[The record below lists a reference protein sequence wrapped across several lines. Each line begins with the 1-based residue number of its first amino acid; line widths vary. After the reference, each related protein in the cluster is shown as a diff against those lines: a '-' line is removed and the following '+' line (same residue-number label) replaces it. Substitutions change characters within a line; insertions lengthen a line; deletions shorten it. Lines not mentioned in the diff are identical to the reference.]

1 MAAQAKQSR
10 AGGRDSASL
19 LRLGK
24 PWVRGIAAGL
34 LLAASLPPWGFWPL
48 GLVGMALWVELLTE
62 AGHWR
67 RAGLS
72 ALVSVSWLGPAT
84 VWMVDLTLV
93 GWPLAV
99 ASFAAM
105 HAAAGALVP
114 PDHRRRTA
122 FPAAFALAELLR
134 WTWPFGGVPLATM
147 AMAQVSSPLGSVVR
161 IGGPLLL
168 TALTAVGGVTLA
180 AILAGRIRPATV
192 GAAVL
197 VVAGLAAIVAPGSQP
212 VDVDGTV
219 NDDALITV
227 AAVQGGGPQNTRA
240 DVCEQR
246 AVFERHVNTT
256 RQLVSA
262 PVDLVV
268 WPEDVVHPSPDTAF
282 TPARCDQPLLA
293 DSEAR
298 AALSELARELDTVLV
313 AGFFEHTADREANR
327 NYAAAYDSS
336 GVPVDTYDKVQIVP
350 FGEYVPL
357 RSTVERFSD
366 ELPARDVRAGPSDE
380 PAVLDTPLG
389 PLGVA
394 LSWEIFFDHRAR
406 SAVGGDGRMLLNPT
420 NGSSYWLTVV
430 QTQQIASSRL
440 RAIETDRWVVQA
452 APTGFS
458 AVITPEGE
466 VIERT
471 GISESRVIQTTV
483 ELRHGDTLAV
493 RLGVWPVALAAGLTL
508 SLALG
513 LGRVL
518 TRSRPGRKL

>member
-114 PDHRRRTA
+114 PDHRRRAA

-180 AILAGRIRPATV
+180 AILAGRMRPATV

-197 VVAGLAAIVAPGSQP
+197 VVAG
-212 VDVDGTV
+212 
-219 NDDALITV
+219 
-227 AAVQGGGPQNTRA
+227 TRLH
-240 DVCEQR
+240 R
-246 AVFERHVNTT
+246 
-256 RQLVSA
+256 
-262 PVDLVV
+262 
-268 WPEDVVHPSPDTAF
+268 
-282 TPARCDQPLLA
+282 
-293 DSEAR
+293 
-298 AALSELARELDTVLV
+298 
-313 AGFFEHTADREANR
+313 
-327 NYAAAYDSS
+327 
-336 GVPVDTYDKVQIVP
+336 
-350 FGEYVPL
+350 
-357 RSTVERFSD
+357 RSR
-366 ELPARDVRAGPSDE
+366 LPAGGRRRRPSTT
-380 PAVLDTPLG
+380 TP
-389 PLGVA
+389 
-394 LSWEIFFDHRAR
+394 
-406 SAVGGDGRMLLNPT
+406 
-420 NGSSYWLTVV
+420 
-430 QTQQIASSRL
+430 
-440 RAIETDRWVVQA
+440 
-452 APTGFS
+452 
-458 AVITPEGE
+458 
-466 VIERT
+466 
-471 GISESRVIQTTV
+471 
-483 ELRHGDTLAV
+483 
-493 RLGVWPVALAAGLTL
+493 
-508 SLALG
+508 
-513 LGRVL
+513 
-518 TRSRPGRKL
+518 

>member
-1 MAAQAKQSR
+1 MLSLGRPWIR
-10 AGGRDSASL
+10 A
-19 LRLGK
+19 
-24 PWVRGIAAGL
+24 IAAGL

-48 GLVGMALWVELLTE
+48 GIVGMALWVELLAE
-62 AGHWR
+62 ASYWR

-93 GWPLAV
+93 GWPVAV
-99 ASFAAM
+99 LGFAAM
-105 HAAAGALVP
+105 HAVAGALVP
-114 PDHRRRTA
+114 SDHRRWTA

-180 AILAGRIRPATV
+180 AILGARLRPTAV
-192 GAAVL
+192 GLAVL
-197 VVAGLAAIVAPGSQP
+197 VLAWLAAIVAPGSEP
-212 VDVDGTV
+212 IDVNGNRD
-219 NDDALITV
+219 DDALITV
-227 AAVQGGGPQNTRA
+227 ATVQGGGPQNTRA

-246 AVFERHVNTT
+246 AVFERHLNTA
-256 RQLVSA
+256 REQVST

-313 AGFFEHTADREANR
+313 VGFFERTADREANR

-394 LSWEIFFDHRAR
+394 ISWEIFFDHRAR
-406 SAVGGDGRMLLNPT
+406 SAVGGGDGRVLLNPT

-458 AVITPEGE
+458 AVITPAGD

-493 RLGVWPVALAAGLTL
+493 RLGAWPVVVAAVLTL

-518 TRSRPGRKL
+518 TRSKPGRKL